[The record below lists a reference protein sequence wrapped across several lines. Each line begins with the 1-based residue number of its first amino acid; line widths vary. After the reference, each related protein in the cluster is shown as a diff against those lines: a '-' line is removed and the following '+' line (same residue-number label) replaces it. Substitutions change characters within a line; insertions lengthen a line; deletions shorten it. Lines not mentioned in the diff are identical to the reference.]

1 MRQEPGTE
9 QLPDAGEV
17 SEVLREILAGP
28 EFATFQQDPLARLL
42 AWVWEKVQQLWYWL
56 RETLGDQGPAAE
68 IVTVVVVVAVAL
80 VVVLLTRRYAP
91 GLLRGD
97 DGDRSEAATETP
109 VTARQWLKLATDRA
123 GQGELR
129 PAATALY
136 QGFLL
141 TLDRQGALSFHNSKT
156 PGDYALEMG
165 RGGGAVAAGSRF
177 LDSFQDFSFGQERPT
192 AAGYDGLA
200 RLAREAGCSAEGT
213 ESDDE
218 AGDGDGAGE
227 SRDRDESPGTRQAAG
242 ATMGPETE
250 ADPQ

>member
-1 MRQEPGTE
+1 MRQEPGAE

-28 EFATFQQDPLARLL
+28 EFATFQEDPLARLL
-42 AWVWEKVQQLWYWL
+42 AWVWQRVQQLWYWL
-56 RETLGDQGPAAE
+56 RDTLGDQGLAAE
-68 IVTVVVVVAVAL
+68 IMTVLVVVVVAL
-80 VVVLLTRRYAP
+80 VLVLLTRRYAP

-97 DGDRSEAATETP
+97 DGDRIEAAVETP
-109 VTARQWLKLATDRA
+109 ATARQWLKLATDRA

-200 RLAREAGCSAEGT
+200 RLAREAGCSTEGAEA
-213 ESDDE
+213 DDE
-218 AGDGDGAGE
+218 DGDGEGQ
-227 SRDRDESPGTRQAAG
+227 G
-242 ATMGPETE
+242 ETE
-250 ADPQ
+250 TGSR